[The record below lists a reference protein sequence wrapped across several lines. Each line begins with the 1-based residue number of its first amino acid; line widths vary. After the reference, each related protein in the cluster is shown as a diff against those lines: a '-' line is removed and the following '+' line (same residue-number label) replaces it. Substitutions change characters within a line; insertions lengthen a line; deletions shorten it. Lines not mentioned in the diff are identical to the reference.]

1 MTFEQIREHFSKH
14 KTIRG
19 FSHFG
24 ATMEI
29 LGNSLPY
36 SDYSACNLAT
46 PFYERLLEAREAG
59 QKKDRFVLPYED
71 GMLFFCTHEE
81 GAFLFYMDDDSEMRQ
96 VIDSV
101 RKLVI
106 APKSIWKP
114 ISPIDPKRKL
124 TATIPKPPSRH
135 RRLRLITTTVPRFS
149 KGLQNTEGKVR
160 KFLFGGEKQPQVSQL
175 TDQFP
180 TA

>member
-1 MTFEQIREHFSKH
+1 MTFEQIEDHFEKH
-14 KTIRG
+14 ETIRG
-19 FSHFG
+19 FAHFG
-24 ATMEI
+24 ATMEV

-36 SDYSACNLAT
+36 SDHSACNLAT
-46 PFYERLLEAREAG
+46 PFFERLLEARENG
-59 QKKDRFVLPYED
+59 QKKDRFVLGYED
-71 GMLFFCTHEE
+71 GTLFFVTHEE
-81 GAFLFYMDDDSEMRQ
+81 GAFLFYLNDESELRGIVDSL
-96 VIDSV
+96 

-114 ISPIDPKRKL
+114 ISPINPDRKL

-135 RRLRLITTTVPRFS
+135 RRLRLITTTVPRFN
-149 KGLQNTEGKVR
+149 KGREKAEKKAR
-160 KFLFGGEKQPQVSQL
+160 KFFFGNEKPQVSQL